1 MLHVILC
8 CLNFTLRLSLCVT
21 MQVPAATA
29 VWDVSISADHAVQ
42 LTNAS
47 SWGMS
52 SIYVTKAEVLA
63 TPRRAVW
70 VD

>member
-1 MLHVILC
+1 MSLTV
-8 CLNFTLRLSLCVT
+8 TLRLRLCV
-21 MQVPAATA
+21 MVQVPAATA

-52 SIYVTKAEVLA
+52 SIYVTKAEVLT
-63 TPRRAVW
+63 TPRTAVW
-70 VD
+70 IN